1 MKRTEEILLN
11 YKEEKESNNL
21 TPLQAGGLFLL
32 VVLFVTF
39 LDHRKGRRSRIFDGL
54 LFITTGLTGV
64 ILLLLWFATDHTAT
78 ANNFNVL
85 WAFAPNLFIA
95 FFLQRKPRV
104 SYWYMFT
111 LLLLL
116 DALVA
121 LWIFRVQVF
130 HMALVPILAGLY
142 IRYVF
147 LWGYFRKLKNLGR
160 SSSPESEETET
171 VS

>member
-1 MKRTEEILLN
+1 MLAQTPYLG
-11 YKEEKESNNL
+11 L
-21 TPLQAGGLFLL
+21 TPLQAGGIFLL
-32 VVLFVTF
+32 VVLFITF
-39 LDHRKGRRSRIFDGL
+39 LDHRKGRRSRVFDGL

-95 FFLQRKPRV
+95 FFLQRKPRM

-116 DALVA
+116 DVLVA

-130 HMALVPILAGLY
+130 HMAMVPILAGLY
-142 IRYVF
+142 VRYVF

-160 SSSPESEETET
+160 AETREAEKKETET